1 MTPEC
6 RRCGSKSIAHVNGV
20 GRQCL
25 MCGQEHA
32 QEDLAAALARKVAEV
47 VIQER
52 QRAGGVRLT
61 ARAAAAATGIRY
73 KLVLQWVRGGELPA
87 TAWDPQQSR
96 LGRQVL
102 LTDLKDLITDKLT
115 VKCAWCGTVTVRDEL
130 PRGKERRFCRPP
142 ARCASLWHSRHRV
155 RP

>member
-1 MTPEC
+1 MTPVC
-6 RRCGSKSIAHVNGV
+6 VRCGSKSIAHVNGV

-25 MCGQEHA
+25 MCGEEHA
-32 QEDLAAALARKVAEV
+32 PVDHSAALATKVAAV

-52 QRAGGVRLT
+52 RRDGGVMT
-61 ARAAAAATGIRY
+61 ARAAAVATGIRY
-73 KLVLQWVRGGELPA
+73 KLVLQWASKGELAA

-96 LGRQVL
+96 RGRQVWL
-102 LTDLKDLITDKLT
+102 ADLKDLIKTKLT
-115 VKCAWCGTVTVRDEL
+115 VECAWCGTVTVRDEL

-142 ARCASLWHSRHRV
+142 TRCASLWHSCHRV